1 VPNLGWSTKKFILI
15 VDDDDST
22 RMMLRTAL
30 ESEGYHIIEA
40 INGDQ
45 AIEQCITQPINLIL
59 MDVNMP
65 KTNGIEV
72 CRHIRTELKMQ
83 YTPIIMLTSERDTKV
98 IEVAFDAGS
107 TDFITKPINWSLLSH
122 RLRYILRNQS
132 IAEDLSRRRQQLKK
146 ASKIALI
153 GHWEFEP
160 VSEEIH
166 LSDNARDLYGLK
178 KCEDRYAVSDFV
190 DRLADNERDELFGK
204 LQVSL
209 KNHTHGEMEHRW
221 ENIKNNNRVF
231 QLHWGLIENDPGR
244 LPYILGISQDI
255 TDKREIEEVVEHQM
269 YYDHLTNIPN
279 RRLFER
285 LLDRA
290 KSTANENGTLIAVL
304 FIDADRFKN
313 VNDTL
318 GHKCGD
324 AVIVSMARRISECVW
339 SSDTVCR
346 ISGDEFA
353 VILENI
359 TDVDQVIN
367 LTQIILDAIAKPH
380 SAMGQDIHVTVS
392 IGIALYPGDTDSSED
407 LLANAD
413 SAMFYAKKNGGG
425 TLEVYHPDMNIRACE
440 RLRLERD
447 LRDALERN
455 EFELFYQPQIC
466 ISSQELIGVEAL
478 IRWNHPTRGM
488 VSPLDFIPI
497 AEETGL
503 IYAIGK
509 WVIREAIATA
519 RTLNQNSNNR
529 IRMGINLSPRQFG
542 DSDLAEYVEN
552 IIQKIGVDVGLI
564 DLEITE
570 SLAMHDI
577 DKSLLLLDNFKHVGV
592 RLSIDDFGTGYSS
605 LSYLQKMP
613 VDTLKI
619 DRSFIS
625 PMSDSVGACEL
636 VKAIISMA
644 HVLNLEVIAEGVET
658 DEQLSLLH
666 GYDCDIAQGYLYSP
680 PLPLKQLWNY
690 ISSFNKIAV

>member
-1 VPNLGWSTKKFILI
+1 
-15 VDDDDST
+15 
-22 RMMLRTAL
+22 
-30 ESEGYHIIEA
+30 
-40 INGDQ
+40 
-45 AIEQCITQPINLIL
+45 
-59 MDVNMP
+59 
-65 KTNGIEV
+65 
-72 CRHIRTELKMQ
+72 
-83 YTPIIMLTSERDTKV
+83 
-98 IEVAFDAGS
+98 
-107 TDFITKPINWSLLSH
+107 
-122 RLRYILRNQS
+122 
-132 IAEDLSRRRQQLKK
+132 
-146 ASKIALI
+146 
-153 GHWEFEP
+153 
-160 VSEEIH
+160 
-166 LSDNARDLYGLK
+166 
-178 KCEDRYAVSDFV
+178 
-190 DRLADNERDELFGK
+190 
-204 LQVSL
+204 
-209 KNHTHGEMEHRW
+209 MEHRW